1 MSDVRVQILQVW
13 WDDCD
18 PETYRMQTKAC
29 SSRYRRGM
37 LVFLRLGKLVVASMS
52 LNAPFMFFFSDSARR
67 FVIINEDTLSL
78 SLSLRDILQ

>member
-18 PETYRMQTKAC
+18 PETYRMQTKAR

-37 LVFLRLGKLVVASMS
+37 LVFLRLGKLVVASGGH
-52 LNAPFMFFFSDSARR
+52 DSRGKQPLTISHLVVLEKDAL
-67 FVIINEDTLSL
+67 IGL
-78 SLSLRDILQ
+78 LRM